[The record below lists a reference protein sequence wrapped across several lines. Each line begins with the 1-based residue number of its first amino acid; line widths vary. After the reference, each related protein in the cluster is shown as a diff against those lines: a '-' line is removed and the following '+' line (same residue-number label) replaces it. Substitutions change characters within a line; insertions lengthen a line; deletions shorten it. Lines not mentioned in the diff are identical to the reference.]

1 MKKYFSILLLLFC
14 SCAFVYHADGNE
26 EKWAKAYK
34 ISKENI
40 EKKAWDKIKLDG
52 QYFAVF
58 KKNYFIKEGFKSKN
72 NSVVILSSMYNFPSD
87 SEEKIDYD
95 EKHGNTINS
104 IPCIIIVNNIEIN
117 TANNKDFKERIS
129 KLKIITKEN
138 NYKFLGYIKPFQLK
152 ENMFYIHDEEFAVF
166 YNKNKDILS
175 DKSIRTNIFKEKTTD
190 ELNKI
195 LIEKGYNRYI
205 KEPIRSDD
213 IIPLSIMFSIILQS
227 EKYYQLGYK
236 YPCFECTLK

>member
-14 SCAFVYHADGNE
+14 SCAFVYHGEGKDE
-26 EKWAKAYK
+26 EWTNAYK
-34 ISKENI
+34 ISRENI

-72 NSVVILSSMYNFPSD
+72 NSVVILSSMYNFPAN
-87 SEEKIDYD
+87 SEEMNISERID
-95 EKHGNTINS
+95 NTINS
-104 IPCIIIVNNIEIN
+104 IPCIIIVNNVEIN
-117 TANNKDFKERIS
+117 INNIKEFNDRIS
-129 KLKIITKEN
+129 KLIIITKEN

-152 ENMFYIHDEEFAVF
+152 ENMFYIYDEEFAVF
-166 YNKNKDILS
+166 YNKNKDIIS
-175 DKSIRTNIFKEKTTD
+175 DKSIRTNIFKEKTTE

-213 IIPLSIMFSIILQS
+213 IIPLSIMFSIIFQS
-227 EKYYQLGYK
+227 EKYYKLGYK
-236 YPCFECTLK
+236 YPCFECSL

>member
-1 MKKYFSILLLLFC
+1 MKKYVSFILLLFC
-14 SCAFVYHADGNE
+14 SCAFVYHGEGKDE
-26 EKWAKAYK
+26 EWTNAYK
-34 ISKENI
+34 ISRENI

-58 KKNYFIKEGFKSKN
+58 KKNYFEKEGFKSKK

-87 SEEKIDYD
+87 SEEKINYD

-129 KLKIITKEN
+129 KLNIVAEDKN
-138 NYKFLGYIKPFQLK
+138 NYIFLGYIKPFKLKKDMFYKLDANFLRTYNEHKKLINDKGFKFTSSNLKNKEELDKLLK
-152 ENMFYIHDEEFAVF
+152 ERGHEIKDRSTLLNIYIV
-166 YNKNKDILS
+166 
-175 DKSIRTNIFKEKTTD
+175 KSVID
-190 ELNKI
+190 
-195 LIEKGYNRYI
+195 
-205 KEPIRSDD
+205 
-213 IIPLSIMFSIILQS
+213 QS

-236 YPCFECTLK
+236 YPCFECSL

>member
-1 MKKYFSILLLLFC
+1 MKKYVSFILLLFC

-40 EKKAWDKIKLDG
+40 KEKNWAKIKLDVEH
-52 QYFAVF
+52 YAVF
-58 KKNYFIKEGFKSKN
+58 KKNYFEKEGFKSKK
-72 NSVVILSSMYNFPSD
+72 NSVVIISSMYNFPSN
-87 SEEKIDYD
+87 SEEMNIPQSID
-95 EKHGNTINS
+95 NTINS
-104 IPCIIIVNNIEIN
+104 IPCIIIVNNVEIN
-117 TANNKDFKERIS
+117 INNIKEFNDRIS
-129 KLKIITKEN
+129 KLIIITKEN

-236 YPCFECTLK
+236 YPCFECSL